1 MAATTAWSQQPSP
14 AAAEAE
20 AALRARVEQ
29 FYQLQVYKKFR
40 QAEDLVAEESKDE
53 YYNRAKQDIK
63 GFSIQQIE
71 FSDNNTRARVTI
83 KGKVVIRTP
92 FFAGQAFDMPVLGSW
107 KIENGQWVWY
117 LDRELASQSP
127 FGRINSPSGET
138 KGPVGNQPP
147 ARMNIETLMNLVTVD
162 RTSVILNASNSVET
176 VMVSNDMPGAIT
188 LALTDPHLA
197 GISVEV
203 EKSDLKAGEKSA
215 VRFRLTGEAK
225 SSGVVR
231 LTASPVN
238 KVFEI
243 QVSSN

>member
-29 FYQLQVYKKFR
+29 FYQLQVDKKYR

-71 FSDNNTRARVTI
+71 LADNNTRARVTI
-83 KGKVVIRTP
+83 KGKVAIRAP
-92 FFAGQAFDMPVLGSW
+92 FMAGQAFDMPVLGSW

-117 LDRELASQSP
+117 IDRELASQSP
-127 FGRINSPSGET
+127 FGRINPPSGET
-138 KGPVGNQPP
+138 KGPVDNKPA
-147 ARMNIETLMNLVTVD
+147 ARMNLATLMTLVTVD
-162 RTSVILNASNSVET
+162 RTSVILNASNPVET
-176 VMVSNDMPGAIT
+176 VTVSNDMPGAIT
-188 LALTDPHLA
+188 LELTDPHLA